1 MQFKLS
7 QRRLKGL
14 QTSSWACEN
23 VLCGDPNI
31 SGPKS
36 PPLMLLS
43 TSIPERAEVCSL
55 VTLALDNDYSPLPNH
70 APDAPHTPHAPHAPY
85 AQMALLLYSY
95 PINPSRP
102 WPWGGGPETSSPVS
116 SLSSHKN

>member
-7 QRRLKGL
+7 QRRLEGL

-36 PPLMLLS
+36 SPLMPLS
-43 TSIPERAEVCSL
+43 TSIPEHAEVCSL
-55 VTLALDNDYSPLPNH
+55 VTLALDNDYAPLPNH
-70 APDAPHTPHAPHAPY
+70 APHAPH
-85 AQMALLLYSY
+85 AQMALLLYS
-95 PINPSRP
+95 
-102 WPWGGGPETSSPVS
+102 
-116 SLSSHKN
+116 